1 VLLVVVGL
9 MVLLSMF
16 VFVRSTIRWPQGS
29 GHEPTAALIAL
40 FYLSLWMRVHGLR
53 REWEESSKS

>member
-1 VLLVVVGL
+1 